1 MANLSVE
8 IVTGERVVYQN
19 DNASMVV
26 APGAE
31 GSLGILPNHA
41 PLVSLLQGG
50 ELRIKSGGGEESLAV
65 HGGFLEVINNKVVVL
80 VDTAERISEIDIE
93 RAEAARARAEETL
106 RNAKDRQDIAEAE
119 AALRRAVIR
128 LRLARGPRNY
138 GMNRPP
144 G

>member
-8 IVTGERVVYQN
+8 IVTGENVVYEN
-19 DNASMVV
+19 DNVSMVV
-26 APGAE
+26 APGVE
-31 GSLGILPNHA
+31 GSLGILPSHA
-41 PLVSLLQGG
+41 PLVTLLKEG

-65 HGGFLEVINNKVVVL
+65 HGGFLEVIDNKVVVL
-80 VDTAERISEIDIE
+80 ADTAERTSEIDIE
-93 RAEAARARAEETL
+93 RAEAARTRAEETL

-119 AALRRAVIR
+119 AALRRAIVR
-128 LRLARGPRNY
+128 LRLARNQRNY

>member
-19 DNASMVV
+19 DQVSMVV

-31 GSLGILPNHA
+31 GSLGILPSHA
-41 PLVSLLQGG
+41 PLVSLLQEG
-50 ELRIKSGGGEESLAV
+50 ELRIKSGGSEEALAV

-80 VDTAERISEIDIE
+80 ADTAERISEIDIE
-93 RAEAARARAEETL
+93 RAEVARASAEETL
-106 RNAKDRQDIAEAE
+106 RNAKDSVDIAEAE
-119 AALRRAVIR
+119 AALRRAAIR
-128 LRLARGPRNY
+128 LRLARKPR
-138 GMNRPP
+138 GQSGGRPP